1 MIQITPQMRIWLAV
15 EPVDFRKGI
24 DGLAQVCR
32 QHLKVDP
39 MAGALVVFSS
49 RRRKALKCLVFDGQ
63 GFWLCQKRLS
73 QGRFSWWPTDAK
85 PPTFGLD
92 AHQLQSLLWNAK
104 PASSHVVPLWRP
116 MNSVKIP
123 NRRLPRPPAAANR
136 KGSGIRLARDRNRRT
151 STVRKIRWR
160 NFLTRSSANL
170 GRANAPGENAPT
182 SPATTPSPPR
192 RPTRP
197 RG

>member
-1 MIQITPQMRIWLAV
+1 MIQITAQMRIWLAV

-24 DGLAQVCR
+24 DDLAQVCR
-32 QHLKVDP
+32 QPLKVDP

-73 QGRFSWWPTDAK
+73 TGRFAWWPTDAK

-104 PASSHVVPLWRP
+104 PPAHSQRRCGGLLRLRVNAWVVLWAAGKNISSC
-116 MNSVKIP
+116 
-123 NRRLPRPPAAANR
+123 
-136 KGSGIRLARDRNRRT
+136 
-151 STVRKIRWR
+151 
-160 NFLTRSSANL
+160 
-170 GRANAPGENAPT
+170 
-182 SPATTPSPPR
+182 SPASVVK
-192 RPTRP
+192 
-197 RG
+197 GIAS

>member
-63 GFWLCQKRLS
+63 GFWLCQNA
-73 QGRFSWWPTDAK
+73 F
-85 PPTFGLD
+85 PPGAL
-92 AHQLQSLLWNAK
+92 
-104 PASSHVVPLWRP
+104 PGGRP
-116 MNSVKIP
+116 MRNHRPLGWTPINSS
-123 NRRLPRPPAAANR
+123 RCF
-136 KGSGIRLARDRNRRT
+136 GM
-151 STVRKIRWR
+151 
-160 NFLTRSSANL
+160 
-170 GRANAPGENAPT
+170 
-182 SPATTPSPPR
+182 PSPPAPMLR
-192 RPTRP
+192 QCGGLLRLRVSSGTVFSN
-197 RG
+197 

>member
-1 MIQITPQMRIWLAV
+1 MRIWLAV

-73 QGRFSWWPTDAK
+73 TGRFAWWPTDAK
-85 PPTFGLD
+85 PPTFMAALE
-92 AHQLQSLLWNAK
+92 QK
-104 PASSHVVPLWRP
+104 TAS
-116 MNSVKIP
+116 
-123 NRRLPRPPAAANR
+123 
-136 KGSGIRLARDRNRRT
+136 
-151 STVRKIRWR
+151 
-160 NFLTRSSANL
+160 L
-170 GRANAPGENAPT
+170 GRLRRMIFGAKTEKACNIL
-182 SPATTPSPPR
+182 PATIAAILSGPGPPGFSPGAQPA
-192 RPTRP
+192 
-197 RG
+197 